1 MEASRYLLG
10 RAATPPG
17 QEGRSLANSIQ
28 PFLANLMP
36 PLLSINGLTRTFGAI
51 TAVDHLSLEIE
62 EGELFGLIGPD
73 AAGKTTAIR
82 MMLGILKPD
91 SGEGRVGPFDLRR
104 DAESITSLTGYVSQ
118 RFSLYGELTVEEHLE
133 LFADLYSVSA
143 AEREPRLKRLM
154 QFSRLE
160 PFRTRLARN
169 LSGGMRQKLSLSC
182 SLIHTPKLLFLDEP
196 TTGVDPVSRRDLWR
210 LLFDLWQEG
219 VTIIVTTPYMDEAER
234 CARVGFLSHG
244 KLIASGR
251 PEDLRQAF
259 RGTILEVLSDQRFVA
274 KDVLEHSPHV
284 ADVNLFGEGLHVT
297 IFERPEAAETATREA
312 LEAHRIRIQSIRRVD
327 PSIEDVFFQ
336 LTGETHG

>member
-1 MEASRYLLG
+1 MA
-10 RAATPPG
+10 
-17 QEGRSLANSIQ
+17 
-28 PFLANLMP
+28 
-36 PLLSINGLTRTFGAI
+36 PLLSVKDLMRKFGAT
-51 TAVDHLSLEIE
+51 TAVDHLSLDIA

-82 MMLGILKPD
+82 LMLGILKPD
-91 SGEGRVGPFDLRR
+91 GGEGRVGPFDLRR

-118 RFSLYGELTVEEHLE
+118 RFSLYSELTVEENLS
-133 LFADLYSVSA
+133 LFADLYGVPK
-143 AEREPRLKRLM
+143 AEREPRLRRLM

-160 PFRTRLARN
+160 PFRSRLARN
-169 LSGGMRQKLSLSC
+169 LSGGMKQKLSLSC

-219 VTIIVTTPYMDEAER
+219 VTIIVSTPYMDEAER
-234 CARVGFLSHG
+234 CTRVGFLSHG

-259 RGTILEVLSDQRFVA
+259 RGTILEVLSDQRFIA
-274 KDVLEHSPHV
+274 KEILSGAPHV

-297 IFERPEAAETATREA
+297 VLDKPETAEAATRETLA
-312 LEAHRIRIQSIRRVD
+312 KHHIAIQSLRQID